1 MALTF
6 KSNIYV
12 ISLHANLRFTA
23 CLSILGVTQG
33 GADFPL
39 PQCLLFWRYLHTVL
53 HSGCTNLQS
62 YHPCRR
68 VPFCSTSYPAFV
80 VSRLFDDSHSDQC
93 EVVPH
98 VILICISLII
108 SDAEHLFMC
117 LLAICMSSLEKCLFR
132 SSAHFLTRSFCY
144 CCYWVVWAVWKVTS
158 FANIFSHLLIVF
170 SFFLMVSFTVQKL
183 ISVIRSHFKKIYSF

>member
-23 CLSILGVTQG
+23 CLSIRGVTQG

-68 VPFCSTSYPAFV
+68 VPFFSTSYPAFV

-132 SSAHFLTRSFCY
+132 SSAH
-144 CCYWVVWAVWKVTS
+144 
-158 FANIFSHLLIVF
+158 LLIGLSASLILSCMSCLYTF
-170 SFFLMVSFTVQKL
+170 WRLILCQLFLLELVSPILRV
-183 ISVIRSHFKKIYSF
+183 V